1 MPLKPQHSA
10 EVKRALMPFS
20 GLGFDL
26 ERTALKARSA
36 TLRVI
41 TDEAVALAG
50 ATDVPSLAGYELL
63 TVLGREIR
71 GR

>member
-1 MPLKPQHSA
+1 M
-10 EVKRALMPFS
+10 
-20 GLGFDL
+20 
-26 ERTALKARSA
+26 KARSA